1 MGLVSIEFML
11 DFLVMIT
18 VIAMLLSTAVY
29 FQAASE
35 KTLQFAVLKAESE
48 NKARLI
54 DSFTLSGHSIGM
66 YAQDKLFG
74 EPYLIEHG
82 KAYIFRNGTKVEIP
96 TIVKG
101 GWDVEPV

>member
-11 DFLVMIT
+11 DFLIMIM
-18 VIAMLLSTAVY
+18 VVAVLLSTSVY
-29 FQAASE
+29 FQSASD
-35 KTLQFAVLKAESE
+35 KALGMAMLKAESE

-54 DSFTLSGHSIGM
+54 DSFLLSGNINGI

-74 EPYLIEHG
+74 EPFIVEAG
-82 KAYIFRNGTKVEIP
+82 KAYTFRNGTRVEIP

-101 GWDVEPV
+101 AWDVEPV